1 MNADQKVVG
10 FRFWRWITLAF
21 FLGAAV
27 GFAAGIVAL
36 IVLQVVLQTRISYA
50 Q

>member
-1 MNADQKVVG
+1 MIANQKVVG

-21 FLGAAV
+21 FLGAAI

-36 IVLQVVLQTRISYA
+36 IVLQAVVTARISYA